1 MAKTKKI
8 QKFLN
13 LQWDEMR
20 NNLDN
25 LCISWNGEKLHNLRL
40 NAKKTK
46 AVVSLLKNCSSKKR
60 KFSIKKLKE
69 LFDHAGEIRTAQL
82 NVEALHENNIQN
94 ENLEKEQNVIIE
106 RESDELCKRKKTYSR
121 NIKKLKK
128 SISLRSVKIK
138 NRRIKSYYQESLE
151 QLKGNFL
158 PPIKEDLWH
167 ESRKI
172 IKRLL
177 FALTALPKNLQQEI
191 NFDKKYFDELQD
203 KIGKWHDTI
212 IALNMLPANDPG
224 YQLLDNKKQ
233 MQLEELVTLT
243 NSINE
248 KAVS

>member
-8 QKFLN
+8 QKFLDV
-13 LQWDEMR
+13 QWDEMR
-20 NNLDN
+20 NNLDD

-46 AVVSLLKNCSSKKR
+46 AVVSLLKNCSSKKK

-106 RESDELCKRKKTYSR
+106 RESHELCNRKKAYSR

-128 SISLRSVKIK
+128 RNSLRSVKIK
-138 NRRIKSYYQESLE
+138 NKRISTYYQKSLE
-151 QLKGNFL
+151 QLKNNFL
-158 PPIKEDLWH
+158 PPVKEDVWH

-177 FALTALPKNLQQEI
+177 FAFTALPKTLRQEI

-212 IALNMLPANDPG
+212 IALNMLPTDHPG
-224 YQLLDNKKQ
+224 YNVLDIKKQ
-233 MQLEELVTLT
+233 MELEELVHLT
-243 NSINE
+243 SSFNE
-248 KAVS
+248 KVIS